1 MANPHRYG
9 FRFLKNRWGGDTPE
23 IYTGFF
29 ASGYQPNVTGATTC
43 NVNIGDPVR
52 RMNSGAFQLV
62 EPGELDDDDANER
75 TFGIVAGFPQVLI
88 NGAVRP
94 NAYYPTLTVYGTN
107 LNAQTLVQVIPVEGC
122 VWEIDTATTS
132 SSFDTKAEFQAIIGG
147 VCTFSYTQI
156 NTTTSNPKANPM
168 AVLSFGESTETRQ
181 LQVVGLGRG
190 SEQYDLTLANVPLQV
205 VFNQVQASP
214 WRITGNQE

>member
-23 IYTGFF
+23 IHTGFF
-29 ASGYQPNVTGATTC
+29 ASGYTPNVTGATTC
-43 NVNIGDPVR
+43 NVNVGDPVR
-52 RMNSGAFQLV
+52 RMNSGAFQLT

-75 TFGIVAGFPQVLI
+75 TFGIVVGFPQVLI
-88 NGAVRP
+88 NAAVRP
-94 NAYYPTLTVYGTN
+94 NAFYPAGTVYGSN

-132 SSFDTKAEFQAIIGG
+132 ASFDTKAEFQAILGG

-156 NTTTSNPKANPM
+156 NTTTANPKANPM

-190 SEQYDLTLANVPLQV
+190 FDQYDLTLANVPLQV

>member
-29 ASGYQPNVTGATTC
+29 ASGYTPNVTGATTC
-43 NVNIGDPVR
+43 NANIGDPVKLKDA
-52 RMNSGAFQLV
+52 GTFELV
-62 EPGELDDDDANER
+62 TPGDGSTDDAAER
-75 TFGIVAGFPQVLI
+75 TFGIIAGFPQVLI

-94 NAYYPTLTVYGTN
+94 NAYYPTGTVYGSN
-107 LNAQTLVQVIPVEGC
+107 LNAQTIVQVIPVEGC

-132 SSFDTKAEFQAIIGG
+132 SSFDSKAEFQAVIGA
-147 VCTFSYTQI
+147 VADWTYTQI
-156 NTTTSNPKANPM
+156 NTTTPNPKANPM
-168 AVLSFGESTETRQ
+168 LALSFAESTTVRA
-181 LQVVGLGRG
+181 LRVVGLGRG
-190 SEQYDLTLANVPLQV
+190 FEQYDLTLANVPLQV

-214 WRITGNQE
+214 WRIVGSQE

>member
-23 IYTGFF
+23 VYTGFF
-29 ASGYQPNVTGATTC
+29 ASGYTPNVTGATTC

-52 RMNSGAFQLV
+52 LMDSGAFQLT

-75 TFGIVAGFPQVLI
+75 TFGIVCGFPQVLI

-94 NAYYPTLTVYGTN
+94 NAYYPTNTVYGTN
-107 LNAQTLVQVIPVEGC
+107 LNNQTIVQVIPVEGC

-132 SSFDTKAEFQAIIGG
+132 SSFDTKAEFQAVIGS
-147 VCTFSYTQI
+147 VARFTYTQI
-156 NTTTSNPKANPM
+156 NSTTANPKANPM
-168 AVLSFGESTETRQ
+168 LELSFGESTVVRQ
-181 LQVVGLGRG
+181 LRVVGLGRG
-190 SEQYDLTLANVPLQV
+190 FEQYDLTLANVPLQV

-214 WRITGNQE
+214 WRTAGSQE

>member
-23 IYTGFF
+23 VYTGFF
-29 ASGYQPNVTGATTC
+29 ASGYTPNVTGATTC

-75 TFGIVAGFPQVLI
+75 TFGIVCGFPQVLI

-94 NAYYPTLTVYGTN
+94 NAFYPTGTVYGSN
-107 LNAQTLVQVIPVEGC
+107 LNAQTQVQVIPVEGC

-132 SSFDTKAEFQAIIGG
+132 TSFDTKAEFQAVIGA

-156 NTTTSNPKANPM
+156 NTTTNNPKANPM

-190 SEQYDLTLANVPLQV
+190 FEQYDLTLANVPLQV

>member
-23 IYTGFF
+23 TYTGFF
-29 ASGYQPNVTGATTC
+29 ASGYTPNVTGATTC
-43 NVNIGDPVR
+43 NVSIGDPVR
-52 RMNSGAFQLV
+52 MMNSGAFQLV

-75 TFGIVAGFPQVLI
+75 AFGIVSGFPQVLI
-88 NGAVRP
+88 SGGVRP
-94 NAYYPTLTVYGTN
+94 NAFYPTGTVYGSN

-132 SSFDTKAEFQAIIGG
+132 SSFDTKAEFQAIINA

-156 NTTTSNPKANPM
+156 NTTSNNPKANPM
-168 AVLSFGESTETRQ
+168 AVLSFAESTETRQ
-181 LQVVGLGRG
+181 LRVVGLGRG
-190 SEQYDLTLANVPLQV
+190 FDQYDLTLANVPLQV

>member
-23 IYTGFF
+23 IHTGFF
-29 ASGYQPNVTGATTC
+29 ASGYTPNVTGATTC
-43 NVNIGDPVR
+43 NVNVGDPVR
-52 RMNSGAFQLV
+52 RMNSGAFQLT

-75 TFGIVAGFPQVLI
+75 TYGIVVGFPQVLI
-88 NGAVRP
+88 SGGVRP
-94 NAYYPTLTVYGTN
+94 NGFYPTATVYGSN

-156 NTTTSNPKANPM
+156 NSTTSNPKANPM

-190 SEQYDLTLANVPLQV
+190 FDQYDLTLANVPLQV

>member
-23 IYTGFF
+23 IHTGFL
-29 ASGYQPNVTGATTC
+29 ASGYTPNVTGATTC
-43 NVNIGDPVR
+43 NLNIGDPVR

-94 NAYYPTLTVYGTN
+94 NAYYPTNTVYGTN
-107 LNAQTLVQVIPVEGC
+107 LNAQTIVQVIPVEGC

-132 SSFDTKAEFQAIIGG
+132 SSFDTKAEFQAILGA
-147 VCTFSYTQI
+147 VATFSYTQI
-156 NTTTSNPKANPM
+156 NTTTPNPKANPM
-168 AVLSFGESTETRQ
+168 LVLSFGESTETRQ

-190 SEQYDLTLANVPLQV
+190 FDQYDLTLANVPLQV

>member
-23 IYTGFF
+23 TYTGFF
-29 ASGYQPNVTGATTC
+29 ASGYTPNVTGATTC

-52 RMNSGAFQLV
+52 MMDSGAFQLV

-75 TFGIVAGFPQVLI
+75 TFGIVSGFPQVLI
-88 NGAVRP
+88 NDDVRP
-94 NAYYPTLTVYGTN
+94 NAYYPTGTVYGTN
-107 LNAQTLVQVIPVEGC
+107 LNSQTLVQVIPVEGA

-132 SSFDTKAEFQAIIGG
+132 SSFDTKAEFQAAIGS
-147 VCTFSYTQI
+147 VARFTYTQI

-168 AVLSFGESTETRQ
+168 LELNFGESTVVRQ
-181 LQVVGLGRG
+181 LRVVGLGRG
-190 SEQYDLTLANVPLQV
+190 FEQYDLTLANVPLQV

-214 WRITGNQE
+214 WRTAGSNE

>member
-23 IYTGFF
+23 VYTGFF
-29 ASGYQPNVTGATTC
+29 ASGYTPNVTGATTC

-52 RMNSGAFQLV
+52 RMDSGAFQLT

-75 TFGIVAGFPQVLI
+75 TFGIVCGFPQVLI
-88 NGAVRP
+88 NGGVRP
-94 NAYYPTLTVYGTN
+94 NAYYPTGTVYGTN
-107 LNAQTLVQVIPVEGC
+107 LDAQTLVQVIPVEAA

-132 SSFDTKAEFQAIIGG
+132 SSFDTKAEFQAVIGA
-147 VCTFSYTQI
+147 VCSFSYTQI

-168 AVLSFGESTETRQ
+168 AVLSFGESTIVRQ
-181 LQVVGLGRG
+181 LRVVGLGRG
-190 SEQYDLTLANVPLQV
+190 FEQYDLTLANVPLQV
-205 VFNQVQASP
+205 VFNQVQATP
-214 WRITGNQE
+214 WRTAGSQE

>member
-23 IYTGFF
+23 VYTGFF
-29 ASGYQPNVTGATTC
+29 ANAYTPNVTGATTC

-52 RMNSGAFQLV
+52 MMNSGAFQLV

-75 TFGIVAGFPQVLI
+75 TFGIVCGFPQVLI

-94 NAYYPTLTVYGTN
+94 NAYYPAGTVYGTN
-107 LNAQTLVQVIPVEGC
+107 LNAQTQVAVIPVEGC

-132 SSFDTKAEFQAIIGG
+132 ASFDTKAEYQAIINS

-168 AVLSFGESTETRQ
+168 AVLSFAESTETRQ
-181 LQVVGLGRG
+181 LRVVGLGRG
-190 SEQYDLTLANVPLQV
+190 FEQYDLTLANVPLQV

>member
-23 IYTGFF
+23 VYTGFF
-29 ASGYQPNVTGATTC
+29 ANAYQPNVTGATTC

-52 RMNSGAFQLV
+52 MMNTGAFQLT

-75 TFGIVAGFPQVLI
+75 TFGIVCGFPQVLI

-94 NAYYPTLTVYGTN
+94 NAYYPTLTTYGTN

-132 SSFDTKAEFQAIIGG
+132 ASFDTKAEYQAIINS
-147 VCTFSYTQI
+147 VCSFSYTQI

-168 AVLSFGESTETRQ
+168 AVLSFVESTETRQ
-181 LQVVGLGRG
+181 LRVVGLGRG
-190 SEQYDLTLANVPLQV
+190 FDQYDLTLANVPLQV
-205 VFNQVQASP
+205 VFNQVQATP